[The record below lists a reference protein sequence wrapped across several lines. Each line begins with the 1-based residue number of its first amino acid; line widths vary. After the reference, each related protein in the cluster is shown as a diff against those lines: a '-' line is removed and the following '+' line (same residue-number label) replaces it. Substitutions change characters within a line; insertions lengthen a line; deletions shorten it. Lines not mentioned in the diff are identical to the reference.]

1 MGEDK
6 KKLYDTN
13 VLIDLV
19 KSGKNPGDGY
29 TTALNLVEYPKGVSL
44 NLGVLIP
51 SPKEYALA
59 VKLSEKL
66 VKTGT
71 PVPAVDV
78 IIAAVAISRGM
89 TLVTKDRHLSQI
101 RKVTP
106 ELQLELV
113 E

>member
-13 VLIDLV
+13 ILIDLV
-19 KSGKNPGDGY
+19 KRGKSPREGY
-29 TTALNLVEYPKGVSL
+29 TTTLNLVEYPRAISL
-44 NLGVLIP
+44 DLNVIIP

-66 VKTGT
+66 VKAGT

-78 IIAAVAISRGM
+78 VIAAVAISRNM
-89 TLVTKDRHLSQI
+89 TVITRDEHFSWI
-101 RKVTP
+101 ENIAP
-106 ELQLELV
+106 ELQLEPG
-113 E
+113 

>member
-19 KSGKNPGDGY
+19 KSGENPGDGY

-44 NLGVLIP
+44 DLGVLIP

-66 VKTGT
+66 VKAGT

-89 TLVTKDRHLSQI
+89 TLVTKDRHFSRI
-101 RKVTP
+101 KKVAP
-106 ELQLELV
+106 ELRLELV

>member
-19 KSGKNPGDGY
+19 KSGENPGDGY

-44 NLGVLIP
+44 DLGVLIP

-66 VKTGT
+66 VKAGT

-89 TLVTKDRHLSQI
+89 ALITKDRHFLLV
-101 RKVTP
+101 KDVAP
-106 ELQLELV
+106 ELRLELV